1 MCKVRELSSQP
12 QAFLGNVALH
22 ETLGFDG
29 KERTGSTN

>member
-1 MCKVRELSSQP
+1 MGKVRELSLQP

-29 KERTGSTN
+29 KQRSGSTN